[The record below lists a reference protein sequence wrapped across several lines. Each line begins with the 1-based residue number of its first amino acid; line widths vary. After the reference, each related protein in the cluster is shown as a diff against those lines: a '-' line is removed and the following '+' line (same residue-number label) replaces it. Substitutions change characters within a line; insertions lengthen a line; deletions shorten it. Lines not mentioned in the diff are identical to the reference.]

1 MREGAGMLRVGEAA
15 PEFTLLDLGGDE
27 WRLGDQPEETLVLS
41 WIRGEW

>member
-1 MREGAGMLRVGEAA
+1 MLRVGEAA
-15 PEFTLLDLGGDE
+15 PEFTLLDLGGDD

>member
-1 MREGAGMLRVGEAA
+1 MLRVGEAA

-27 WRLGDQPEETLVLS
+27 WRLSDQPEETLVLS